1 MVGTGYSQRTQPT
14 RAPTDPTF
22 GTSKPTQ
29 NPVISQGGCID
40 GLIQSANSSNRQ
52 YIVIPKRGQNRLKF
66 LKRFLR
72 DRAKTVAISGLQSDP
87 NDSRSDQPG
96 RGSGRDLP
104 VVVISA
110 EEAEK
115 VSYTSILRAN

>member
-1 MVGTGYSQRTQPT
+1 MVVVCLMVGAGYSQRTMPT
-14 RAPTDPTF
+14 RTPPTDPMII
-22 GTSKPTQ
+22 TSKPTQ
-29 NPVISQGGCID
+29 SPATLQGRCID
-40 GLIQSANSSNRQ
+40 RLIQSANSSNRR
-52 YIVIPKRGQNRLKF
+52 YIVIPKRNQSRLKF
-66 LKRFLR
+66 LRRFS
-72 DRAKTVAISGLQSDP
+72 DHVKTVVIQS
-87 NDSRSDQPG
+87 NQPG